1 MTEKGTF
8 TISFNKELEGNPQL
22 YEEYAK
28 FIKVVRDLEN
38 SKGAEEKVFV
48 PPVRDEQ
55 TDAMIGVL
63 ATSLCSLLGETSVCC
78 KKAASDGL
86 WSCFCIAKKLAFEQ
100 RPILEMYGDSFIVSH
115 GMQLVSTLSFLPSM
129 FPSKVVRSSCVSS
142 IFPVIKEEH
151 CDIASEEEKEETD
164 EEKEVKPV
172 VTEETIYE
180 EKECEEEFPTQFQ
193 GQGLP
198 PDALLF
204 ANNLLSQ
211 FGPIMSGL
219 AAMQKTQPQ

>member
-8 TISFNKELEGNPQL
+8 TLSFNKELEGNPQL

-38 SKGAEEKVFV
+38 SKEAGEKVFA

-63 ATSLCSLLGETSVCC
+63 VTSLCSFLGETSACC
-78 KKAASDGL
+78 KKAVSDGL

-100 RPILEMYGDSFIVSH
+100 RPILEMYGDPFIVLH
-115 GMQLVSTLSFLPSM
+115 GMQLVSTLSLLPTM
-129 FPSKVVRSSCVSS
+129 FPSKVVRSPRPSFSVT
-142 IFPVIKEEH
+142 VNREEH
-151 CDIASEEEKEETD
+151 CDIASDEEKEETD

-172 VTEETIYE
+172 VTEETFYE
-180 EKECEEEFPTQFQ
+180 EKEREEEFPKFQ

-219 AAMQKTQPQ
+219 TAMQKTQ